1 MKSPHTRC
9 VQSYYTG
16 LNAEN
21 IAARLLEERGLTI
34 LAQRLRTPYGELD
47 LLAAD
52 SEWLIAVE
60 VKQRRS
66 LRESASSLTVRQ
78 SQRLMEAFN
87 YILLTKPE
95 WNRPSTRF
103 DLIVVDTSGQARR
116 IQDALR
122 QF

>member
-1 MKSPHTRC
+1 M
-9 VQSYYTG
+9 
-16 LNAEN
+16 
-21 IAARLLEERGLTI
+21 AARLLEERGLTI
-34 LAQRLRTPYGELD
+34 LARRLRTPYGELD
-47 LLAAD
+47 LLATD

-66 LRESASSLTVRQ
+66 LRESASCLTVRQ
-78 SQRLMEAFN
+78 SRRLMEAFE

-95 WNRPSTRF
+95 WNRPNTRF
-103 DLIVVDTSGQARR
+103 DLIVVDLSGQARR

>member
-1 MKSPHTRC
+1 MKSPQARG

-16 LNAEN
+16 LDAEN

-34 LAQRLRTPYGELD
+34 LARRLRTPYGELD
-47 LLAAD
+47 LLATD

-66 LRESASSLTVRQ
+66 LRESASCLTVRQ
-78 SQRLMEAFN
+78 SKRLMEAFE

-95 WNRPSTRF
+95 WNRPNTRF
-103 DLIVVDTSGQARR
+103 DLIVVDLSGQARR

>member
-1 MKSPHTRC
+1 MKSRQTRG

-47 LLAAD
+47 ILAAD

-66 LRESASSLTVRQ
+66 LRESASCLTVRQ

-103 DLIVVDTSGQARR
+103 DLIVVDPSGQARR

>member
-1 MKSPHTRC
+1 M
-9 VQSYYTG
+9 
-16 LNAEN
+16 
-21 IAARLLEERGLTI
+21 AARLLEERGLTI
-34 LAQRLRTPYGELD
+34 LARRLRTPYGELD
-47 LLAAD
+47 LLATD

-66 LRESASSLTVRQ
+66 LRESASCLTVRQ
-78 SQRLMEAFN
+78 SQRLMEAFE

-95 WNRPSTRF
+95 WNRPNTRF
-103 DLIVVDTSGQARR
+103 DLIVVDLSGQARR

>member
-1 MKSPHTRC
+1 MD
-9 VQSYYTG
+9 
-16 LNAEN
+16 AEN

-34 LAQRLRTPYGELD
+34 LARRLRTPYGELD
-47 LLAAD
+47 LLATD

-66 LRESASSLTVRQ
+66 LRESASCLTVRQ
-78 SQRLMEAFN
+78 SQRLMEAFE

-95 WNRPSTRF
+95 WNRPNTRF
-103 DLIVVDTSGQARR
+103 DLIVVDLSGQARR

>member
-1 MKSPHTRC
+1 MKSPQARG

-16 LNAEN
+16 LDAEN

-34 LAQRLRTPYGELD
+34 LARRLRTPYGELD
-47 LLAAD
+47 LLATD

-66 LRESASSLTVRQ
+66 LRESASCLTVRQ
-78 SQRLMEAFN
+78 SQRLMEAFE

-95 WNRPSTRF
+95 WNRPNTRF
-103 DLIVVDTSGQARR
+103 DLIVVDLSGQARR

>member
-1 MKSPHTRC
+1 MKSPQTRG

-34 LAQRLRTPYGELD
+34 MARRLRTPYGEID

-66 LRESASSLTVRQ
+66 LRESALCLTVRQ
-78 SQRLMEAFN
+78 SQRLMEAFE

-95 WNRPSTRF
+95 WQRPNTRF
-103 DLIVVDTSGQARR
+103 DLIVVDPSGQARR

>member
-1 MKSPHTRC
+1 MKSPQTRG

-34 LAQRLRTPYGELD
+34 MARRLRTPYGEID

-66 LRESASSLTVRQ
+66 LRESASCLTVRQ
-78 SQRLMEAFN
+78 SQRLIEAFE
-87 YILLTKPE
+87 YILLTKPD
-95 WNRPSTRF
+95 WQRPNVRF
-103 DLIVVDTSGQARR
+103 DLIVVDPSGQARR
-116 IQDALR
+116 IRDALR

>member
-1 MKSPHTRC
+1 MKSRQTRG

-47 LLAAD
+47 ILAAD

-66 LRESASSLTVRQ
+66 LRESASCLTARQ

-103 DLIVVDTSGQARR
+103 DLIVVDPSGQARR

>member
-1 MKSPHTRC
+1 MKSPQARG

-16 LNAEN
+16 LDAEN

-34 LAQRLRTPYGELD
+34 LARRLRTPYGELD
-47 LLAAD
+47 LLATD

-66 LRESASSLTVRQ
+66 LRKSASCLTVRQ
-78 SQRLMEAFN
+78 SQRLMEAFE

-95 WNRPSTRF
+95 WNRPNTRF
-103 DLIVVDTSGQARR
+103 DLIVVDLSGQARR

>member
-1 MKSPHTRC
+1 MKNRQIRG

-47 LLAAD
+47 ILAAD

-66 LRESASSLTVRQ
+66 LQESALCLTARQ

-87 YILLTKPE
+87 YILLTKPD

-103 DLIVVDTSGQARR
+103 DLIVVDPSGQARR

>member
-1 MKSPHTRC
+1 MKSPQARG

-16 LNAEN
+16 LDAEN

-34 LAQRLRTPYGELD
+34 LARRLRTPYGELD
-47 LLAAD
+47 LLATD

-66 LRESASSLTVRQ
+66 LRESASCLTVRQ
-78 SQRLMEAFN
+78 SRRLMEAFE

-95 WNRPSTRF
+95 WNRPNTRF
-103 DLIVVDTSGQARR
+103 DLIVVDLSGQARR

>member
-1 MKSPHTRC
+1 MKSPQTRG

-34 LAQRLRTPYGELD
+34 MARRLRTPYGEID

-66 LRESASSLTVRQ
+66 LRESASCLTVRQ
-78 SQRLMEAFN
+78 SQRLMEAFE

-95 WNRPSTRF
+95 WQRPNTRF
-103 DLIVVDTSGQARR
+103 DLIVVDPSGQARR

>member
-1 MKSPHTRC
+1 MKSPQTRG

-34 LAQRLRTPYGELD
+34 MAHRLRTPYGEID

-66 LRESASSLTVRQ
+66 LWESASCLTVRQ
-78 SQRLMEAFN
+78 SQRLMEAFE

-95 WNRPSTRF
+95 WQRPNTRF
-103 DLIVVDTSGQARR
+103 DLIVVDLSGQARR

>member
-1 MKSPHTRC
+1 MKNRQTRG

-47 LLAAD
+47 ILAAN

-66 LRESASSLTVRQ
+66 LQESALCLTVRQ

-103 DLIVVDTSGQARR
+103 DLIVVDPSGQARR

>member
-1 MKSPHTRC
+1 MKSPQTRG

-34 LAQRLRTPYGELD
+34 MARRLRTPYGEID

-66 LRESASSLTVRQ
+66 LRESASCLTVRQ
-78 SQRLMEAFN
+78 SQRLMEAFE

-95 WNRPSTRF
+95 WQRPNTRF
-103 DLIVVDTSGQARR
+103 DLIIVDPSGQARR

>member
-1 MKSPHTRC
+1 MKSRQTRG

-47 LLAAD
+47 ILAAD

-66 LRESASSLTVRQ
+66 LRESASCLTVRQ

-87 YILLTKPE
+87 YILLTKPD

-103 DLIVVDTSGQARR
+103 DLIVVDPLGQARR

>member
-1 MKSPHTRC
+1 MKSRQTRG

-66 LRESASSLTVRQ
+66 LRESASCLTVRQ

-103 DLIVVDTSGQARR
+103 DLIVVDPSGQARR

-122 QF
+122 LT

>member
-1 MKSPHTRC
+1 MKSRQTRG

-66 LRESASSLTVRQ
+66 LRESASCLTVRQ

-103 DLIVVDTSGQARR
+103 DLIVVDPSGQARR

>member
-1 MKSPHTRC
+1 MKSRQTRGI
-9 VQSYYTG
+9 QSYYTG

-47 LLAAD
+47 ILAAD

-66 LRESASSLTVRQ
+66 LRESASCLTVRQ

-103 DLIVVDTSGQARR
+103 DLIVVDPSGQARR